1 MVVGEEEHRPIVPS
15 KRGVTY
21 AKRKFKPTSSRKGEP
36 EFFMDEGMKRLS
48 TPWSVASIRAGQI
61 DHLSLPAGVILDA
74 AAGSGV
80 QLIAFSKILKR
91 PALGIELVEDVAKL
105 CAANMQ
111 LNSDGEVQRSL
122 DRVLVGD
129 GSDAD
134 SAIASYWAS
143 LRDSGT
149 RAHPPVAM
157 LHLDPARPRD
167 AQNHSLEE
175 MEPDIKTVLK
185 AWSSHLQ
192 NGPRGPAVLLDL
204 SPRLDT
210 VQRAMVDGILETT
223 FPGASWTW
231 EWLSRGGG
239 RVDRLSVWLGSLS
252 SDSSN
257 RCIRIGR
264 KNIIASIEGEVSGAV
279 ESSFSS
285 VMEIPRGAYLT
296 IVDPVLIES
305 GLQNSWHDR
314 AVGSGTGSSWVRLG
328 GRRPMLIHTDEL
340 SEDEEVR
347 GFVVA
352 TGKIVQHRLSAP
364 ELHTIDQV
372 ASSVAKKGISNITLR
387 CTLDPE
393 IHPTLQ
399 RRITKELKGTE
410 GTKGFM
416 VDLDVQRPTGTQ
428 KVYVVCKE

>member
-1 MVVGEEEHRPIVPS
+1 MSEEEHKPIVPS

-21 AKRKFKPTSSRKGEP
+21 AKRKFKPKSARKGEP
-36 EFFMDEGMKRLS
+36 EFFMDEGMSRLS

-61 DHLSLPAGVILDA
+61 DPLSLPAGVILDA
-74 AAGSGV
+74 AVGSGI

-91 PALGIELVEDVAKL
+91 PALGIELDEEVAKL

-111 LNSDGEVQRSL
+111 LNSEGEVQRSL

-129 GSDAD
+129 GG
-134 SAIASYWAS
+134 SAEAAITCYWAS
-143 LRDSGT
+143 LRDAGT

-157 LHLDPARPRD
+157 LHLDPARPSD

-185 AWSSHLQ
+185 SWSSHLQ
-192 NGPRGPAVLLDL
+192 NGPNGPAVLLDL
-204 SPRLDT
+204 SPRLDA

-239 RVDRLSVWLGSLS
+239 RVDRLSVWVGSLS
-252 SDSSN
+252 SSSSK
-257 RCIRIGR
+257 RCMRVGR
-264 KNIIASIEGEVSGAV
+264 KNIIASIEGESSGAV
-279 ESSFSS
+279 ESSFNS

-305 GLQNSWHDR
+305 GLQNSWHDL
-314 AVGSGTGSSWVRLG
+314 AVGGGSGSSWVRIE

-340 SEDEEVR
+340 SGDDEVR

-364 ELHTIDQV
+364 EIHTIDQV
-372 ASSVAKKGISNITLR
+372 ASSVAKKGISKITLR
-387 CTLDPE
+387 CSLDPE

-410 GTKGFM
+410 GAKGFI
-416 VDLDVQRPTGTQ
+416 VDLDVVRPTGNQ

>member
-1 MVVGEEEHRPIVPS
+1 MGEEEHKAIVPS
-15 KRGVTY
+15 TRGGTY
-21 AKRKFKPTSSRKGEP
+21 AKRKFKPKSSRKGEP
-36 EFFMDEGMKRLS
+36 EFFMDEGMRRLS

-61 DHLSLPAGVILDA
+61 DPLSLPAGVILDA
-74 AAGSGV
+74 AAGSGI

-91 PALGIELVEDVAKL
+91 PALGVELDEDIAKL

-111 LNSDGEVQRSL
+111 LNSEGEVQRSL

-129 GSDAD
+129 GGSAE

-143 LRDSGT
+143 LRDAGT

-192 NGPRGPAVLLDL
+192 IGPKGPAILLDL

-223 FPGASWTW
+223 FHGSSWTW

-239 RVDRLSVWLGSLS
+239 RVDRLSVWVGSLS
-252 SDSSN
+252 SNCSN
-257 RCIRIGR
+257 RCIRVGR
-264 KNIIASIEGEVSGAV
+264 KNIIASIEGEGAGAV
-279 ESSFSS
+279 EASFNS

-305 GLQNSWHDR
+305 GLQNSWHDK
-314 AVGSGTGSSWVRLG
+314 AVGSGAGSSWVRIE

-340 SEDEEVR
+340 SRDDEVR

-372 ASSVAKKGISNITLR
+372 ASSVAKKGIAKITLR
-387 CTLDPE
+387 CSLDPE

-399 RRITKELKGTE
+399 RRITRELKGAE

-416 VDLDVQRPTGTQ
+416 VDLDVVRPTGNQ
-428 KVYVVCKE
+428 KVYIVCKE

>member
-1 MVVGEEEHRPIVPS
+1 MSEEEHKPIVPS

-21 AKRKFKPTSSRKGEP
+21 AKRKFKPKSARKGEP
-36 EFFMDEGMKRLS
+36 EFFMDEGMSRLS

-61 DHLSLPAGVILDA
+61 DPLSLPAGVILDA
-74 AAGSGV
+74 AVGSGI

-91 PALGIELVEDVAKL
+91 PALGIELDEEVAKL

-111 LNSDGEVQRSL
+111 LNSEGEVQRSL

-129 GSDAD
+129 GGSAE
-134 SAIASYWAS
+134 SAITCYWAS
-143 LRDSGT
+143 LRDAGT

-157 LHLDPARPRD
+157 LHLDPARPSD

-185 AWSSHLQ
+185 SWSSHLQ
-192 NGPRGPAVLLDL
+192 NGPNGPAVLLDL
-204 SPRLDT
+204 SPRLDA

-239 RVDRLSVWLGSLS
+239 RVDRLSVWVGSLS
-252 SDSSN
+252 SSSSK
-257 RCIRIGR
+257 RCMRVGR
-264 KNIIASIEGEVSGAV
+264 KNIIASIEGESSGAV
-279 ESSFSS
+279 ESSFNS

-305 GLQNSWHDR
+305 GLQNSWHDL
-314 AVGSGTGSSWVRLG
+314 AVGGGSGSSWVRIE

-340 SEDEEVR
+340 SGDDEVR

-364 ELHTIDQV
+364 EIHTIDQV
-372 ASSVAKKGISNITLR
+372 ASSVAKKGISKITLR
-387 CTLDPE
+387 CSLDPE

-410 GTKGFM
+410 GAKGFI
-416 VDLDVQRPTGTQ
+416 VDLDVVRPTGNQ

>member
-1 MVVGEEEHRPIVPS
+1 MSEEEHKPIVPS

-21 AKRKFKPTSSRKGEP
+21 AKRKFKPKSARKGEP
-36 EFFMDEGMKRLS
+36 EFFMDEGMSRLS

-61 DHLSLPAGVILDA
+61 DPLSLPAGVILDA
-74 AAGSGV
+74 AVGSGI

-91 PALGIELVEDVAKL
+91 PALGIELDEEVAKL

-111 LNSDGEVQRSL
+111 LNSEGEVQRSL

-129 GSDAD
+129 GGSAE
-134 SAIASYWAS
+134 SAITCYWAS
-143 LRDSGT
+143 LRDAGT

-185 AWSSHLQ
+185 SWSSHLQ
-192 NGPRGPAVLLDL
+192 NGPNGPAVLLDL
-204 SPRLDT
+204 SPRLDA

-239 RVDRLSVWLGSLS
+239 RVDRLSVWVGSLS
-252 SDSSN
+252 SSSSK
-257 RCIRIGR
+257 RCMRVGR
-264 KNIIASIEGEVSGAV
+264 KNIIASIEGESSGAV
-279 ESSFSS
+279 ESSFNS

-305 GLQNSWHDR
+305 GLQNSWHDL
-314 AVGSGTGSSWVRLG
+314 AVGGGSGSSWVRIE

-340 SEDEEVR
+340 SGDDEVR

-364 ELHTIDQV
+364 EIHTIDQV
-372 ASSVAKKGISNITLR
+372 ASSVAKKGISKITLR
-387 CTLDPE
+387 CSLDPE

-410 GTKGFM
+410 GAKGFI
-416 VDLDVQRPTGTQ
+416 VDLDVVRPTGNQ

>member
-1 MVVGEEEHRPIVPS
+1 MGEEEHKPIVPS
-15 KRGVTY
+15 KRGLTY
-21 AKRKFKPTSSRKGEP
+21 AKRKFEPKSARKGEP
-36 EFFMDEGMKRLS
+36 EFFMDEGMRRLS

-61 DHLSLPAGVILDA
+61 DPLSLPAGVILDA
-74 AAGSGV
+74 AAGSGI

-91 PALGIELVEDVAKL
+91 PALGIELDEDVAKL

-111 LNSDGEVQRSL
+111 LSSEGEVQRSL

-129 GSDAD
+129 GG
-134 SAIASYWAS
+134 SAESAMTCYWAS
-143 LRDSGT
+143 LRDAGT

-185 AWSSHLQ
+185 SWSSHLQ
-192 NGPRGPAVLLDL
+192 NGPNGPAVLLDL
-204 SPRLDT
+204 SPRLDA

-223 FPGASWTW
+223 FPGSSWTW

-239 RVDRLSVWLGSLS
+239 RVDRLSVWVGSLS
-252 SDSSN
+252 SSSSN
-257 RCIRIGR
+257 RCIRVGR
-264 KNIIASIEGEVSGAV
+264 KNIIASIEGDSSGAV
-279 ESSFSS
+279 ESSFNS

-305 GLQNSWHDR
+305 GLQNSWHDM
-314 AVGSGTGSSWVRLG
+314 AVGSGSGSSWVRIE

-340 SEDEEVR
+340 SGDDEVS

-364 ELHTIDQV
+364 ELHTIDQL
-372 ASSVAKKGISNITLR
+372 AASVAKKRISNLTLR
-387 CTLDPE
+387 CSLDPE

-416 VDLDVQRPTGTQ
+416 VDLDVVRPTGKH

>member
-1 MVVGEEEHRPIVPS
+1 MGEEGHKPIVPS
-15 KRGVTY
+15 KRGLTY
-21 AKRKFKPTSSRKGEP
+21 AKRKFEPKSARKGEP
-36 EFFMDEGMKRLS
+36 EFFMDEGMRRLS

-61 DHLSLPAGVILDA
+61 DPLSLPAGVILDA
-74 AAGSGV
+74 AAGSGI

-91 PALGIELVEDVAKL
+91 PALGIELDEDVAKL

-111 LNSDGEVQRSL
+111 LSSEGEVQRSL

-129 GSDAD
+129 GG
-134 SAIASYWAS
+134 SAESAMTCYWTS
-143 LRDSGT
+143 LRDAGT

-185 AWSSHLQ
+185 SWSSHLQ
-192 NGPRGPAVLLDL
+192 NGPNGPAVLLDL
-204 SPRLDT
+204 SPRLDA

-223 FPGASWTW
+223 FPGSSWTW

-239 RVDRLSVWLGSLS
+239 RVDRLSVWVGSLS
-252 SDSSN
+252 SSSSN
-257 RCIRIGR
+257 RCMRVGR
-264 KNIIASIEGEVSGAV
+264 KNIIASIEGDSSGAV
-279 ESSFSS
+279 ESSFNS
-285 VMEIPRGAYLT
+285 VMEIPRGAHLT

-305 GLQNSWHDR
+305 GLQNSWHDM
-314 AVGSGTGSSWVRLG
+314 AVGSGSGSSWVRIE

-340 SEDEEVR
+340 SGDDEVR

-372 ASSVAKKGISNITLR
+372 AASVAKKRISNLTLR
-387 CTLDPE
+387 CSLDPE

-416 VDLDVQRPTGTQ
+416 VDLDVVRPTGNH

>member
-1 MVVGEEEHRPIVPS
+1 MGEEEHKPIVPS
-15 KRGVTY
+15 KRGLTY
-21 AKRKFKPTSSRKGEP
+21 AKRKFEPKSARKGEP
-36 EFFMDEGMKRLS
+36 EFFMDEGMRRLS

-61 DHLSLPAGVILDA
+61 DPLSLPAGVILDA
-74 AAGSGV
+74 AAGSGI

-91 PALGIELVEDVAKL
+91 PALGIELDEDVAKL

-111 LNSDGEVQRSL
+111 LSSEGEVQRSL

-129 GSDAD
+129 GG
-134 SAIASYWAS
+134 SAESAMTCYWAS
-143 LRDSGT
+143 LRDAGT

-185 AWSSHLQ
+185 SWSSHLQ
-192 NGPRGPAVLLDL
+192 IGPNGPAVLLDL
-204 SPRLDT
+204 SPRLDA

-223 FPGASWTW
+223 FPGSSWTW

-239 RVDRLSVWLGSLS
+239 RVDRLSVWVGSLS
-252 SDSSN
+252 SSSSN
-257 RCIRIGR
+257 RCIRVGR
-264 KNIIASIEGEVSGAV
+264 KNIIASIEGDSSGAV
-279 ESSFSS
+279 ESSFNS

-305 GLQNSWHDR
+305 GLQNSWHDM
-314 AVGSGTGSSWVRLG
+314 AVGSGSGSSWVRIE

-340 SEDEEVR
+340 SGDDEVS

-364 ELHTIDQV
+364 ELHTIDQL
-372 ASSVAKKGISNITLR
+372 AASVAKKKISNLTLR
-387 CTLDPE
+387 CSLDPE

-416 VDLDVQRPTGTQ
+416 VDLDVVRPTGNH

>member
-1 MVVGEEEHRPIVPS
+1 MGEEEHKPIVPS
-15 KRGVTY
+15 KRGVTF
-21 AKRKFKPTSSRKGEP
+21 AKRKFKPKSSRKGEP
-36 EFFMDEGMKRLS
+36 EFFMDEGMRRLS
-48 TPWSVASIRAGQI
+48 TPWSVASIRASQI
-61 DHLSLPAGVILDA
+61 DPLSLPAGVILDA
-74 AAGSGV
+74 AAGSGI

-91 PALGIELVEDVAKL
+91 PALGIELDEDVAKL

-111 LNSDGEVQRSL
+111 LNSEGEVQRSL

-129 GSDAD
+129 GGSAE

-143 LRDSGT
+143 LRDAGT

-192 NGPRGPAVLLDL
+192 IGPKGPAILLDL
-204 SPRLDT
+204 SPRLDA

-223 FPGASWTW
+223 FPGSSWTW

-239 RVDRLSVWLGSLS
+239 RVDRLAVWVGSLS
-252 SDSSN
+252 SNCSS
-257 RCIRIGR
+257 RCMRVGR
-264 KNIIASIEGEVSGAV
+264 KKIVASIEGEGSGAV
-279 ESSFSS
+279 EESFNS

-305 GLQNSWHDR
+305 GLQNSWHDK
-314 AVGSGTGSSWVRLG
+314 AVGIDSGSSWVRIE

-340 SEDEEVR
+340 SQDDEVR

-387 CTLDPE
+387 CSLDPE

-416 VDLDVQRPTGTQ
+416 VDLDVVRPTGNQ

>member
-1 MVVGEEEHRPIVPS
+1 MGEEEHKPIVPS
-15 KRGVTY
+15 KRGLTY
-21 AKRKFKPTSSRKGEP
+21 AKRKFEPKSARKGEP
-36 EFFMDEGMKRLS
+36 EFFMDEGMRRLS

-61 DHLSLPAGVILDA
+61 DPLSLPAGVILDA
-74 AAGSGV
+74 AAGSGI

-91 PALGIELVEDVAKL
+91 PALGIELDEDVAKL
-105 CAANMQ
+105 CAANIQ
-111 LNSDGEVQRSL
+111 LSSEGEVQRSL

-129 GSDAD
+129 GG
-134 SAIASYWAS
+134 SAESAMTCYWTS
-143 LRDSGT
+143 LRDAGT

-185 AWSSHLQ
+185 SWSSHLQ
-192 NGPRGPAVLLDL
+192 NGPNGPAVLLDL
-204 SPRLDT
+204 SPRLDA

-223 FPGASWTW
+223 FPGSSWTW

-239 RVDRLSVWLGSLS
+239 RVDRLSVWVGSLS
-252 SDSSN
+252 SSSSN
-257 RCIRIGR
+257 RCMRVGR
-264 KNIIASIEGEVSGAV
+264 KNIIASIEGDSSGAV
-279 ESSFSS
+279 ESSFNS
-285 VMEIPRGAYLT
+285 VMEIPRGAHLT

-305 GLQNSWHDR
+305 GLQNSWHDM
-314 AVGSGTGSSWVRLG
+314 AVGSGSGSSWVRIE

-340 SEDEEVR
+340 SGDDEVR

-364 ELHTIDQV
+364 ELHTIDQL
-372 ASSVAKKGISNITLR
+372 AASVAKKRISNLTLR
-387 CTLDPE
+387 CSLDPE

-416 VDLDVQRPTGTQ
+416 VDFDVVRPTGKH

>member
-1 MVVGEEEHRPIVPS
+1 MSEEEHKPIVPS

-21 AKRKFKPTSSRKGEP
+21 AKRKFKPKSARKGEP
-36 EFFMDEGMKRLS
+36 EFFMDEGMSRLS

-61 DHLSLPAGVILDA
+61 DPLSLPAGVILDA
-74 AAGSGV
+74 AVGSGI

-91 PALGIELVEDVAKL
+91 PALGIELDEEVAKL

-111 LNSDGEVQRSL
+111 LNSEGEVQRSL

-129 GSDAD
+129 GGSAE
-134 SAIASYWAS
+134 SAITCYWAS
-143 LRDSGT
+143 LRDAGT

-167 AQNHSLEE
+167 AQKHSLEE

-185 AWSSHLQ
+185 SWSSHLQ
-192 NGPRGPAVLLDL
+192 NGPNGPAVLLDL
-204 SPRLDT
+204 SPRLDA

-239 RVDRLSVWLGSLS
+239 RVDRLSVWVGSLS
-252 SDSSN
+252 SSSSK
-257 RCIRIGR
+257 RCMRVGR
-264 KNIIASIEGEVSGAV
+264 KNIIASIEGESSGAV
-279 ESSFSS
+279 ESSFNS

-305 GLQNSWHDR
+305 GLQNSWHDL
-314 AVGSGTGSSWVRLG
+314 AVGGGSGSSWVRIE

-340 SEDEEVR
+340 SGDDEVR

-364 ELHTIDQV
+364 EIHTIDQV
-372 ASSVAKKGISNITLR
+372 ASSVAKKGISKITLR
-387 CTLDPE
+387 CSLDPE

-410 GTKGFM
+410 GAKGFI
-416 VDLDVQRPTGTQ
+416 VDLDVVRPTGNQ

>member
-1 MVVGEEEHRPIVPS
+1 MVVDGDEHVPIVPS

-21 AKRKFKPTSSRKGEP
+21 AKRKVKPESSRKGEP
-36 EFFMDEGMKRLS
+36 AFFMDEAMRRLS
-48 TPWSVASIRAGQI
+48 TPWAVASIRAGQI
-61 DHLSLPAGVILDA
+61 DPLSLPAGVILDA

-91 PALGIELVEDVAKL
+91 PALGIELDEDVAKL

-111 LNSDGEVQRSL
+111 LNSEGEVQRSL

-129 GSDAD
+129 GGSAE

-167 AQNHSLEE
+167 AQNHSLDE
-175 MEPDIKTVLK
+175 MEPDIKSVLK
-185 AWSSHLQ
+185 SWSGHLQ

-239 RVDRLSVWLGSLS
+239 RTDRLSVWIGSLS
-252 SDSSN
+252 SSSSN
-257 RCIRIGR
+257 RCIRVGR
-264 KNIIASIEGEVSGAV
+264 KKIIASIEGESAGAS
-279 ESSFSS
+279 ESFFNS
-285 VMEIPRGAYLT
+285 VMEIPRGDYLT

-305 GLQNSWHDR
+305 GLQNSWHNK
-314 AVGSGTGSSWVRLG
+314 AVGSGAGSSW
-328 GRRPMLIHTDEL
+328 I
-340 SEDEEVR
+340 
-347 GFVVA
+347 
-352 TGKIVQHRLSAP
+352 
-364 ELHTIDQV
+364 
-372 ASSVAKKGISNITLR
+372 
-387 CTLDPE
+387 
-393 IHPTLQ
+393 
-399 RRITKELKGTE
+399 RI
-410 GTKGFM
+410 
-416 VDLDVQRPTGTQ
+416 
-428 KVYVVCKE
+428 